1 MLELTGAGKD
11 FLNRTMVAK
20 ALRLTIDKKKNS
32 MKLNGFSREKKT
44 IIPVKRKPTE
54 GEQIS
59 SPAIHMIQI
68 TVHIVQKTKNKDQEI
83 KQPN

>member
-1 MLELTGAGKD
+1 
-11 FLNRTMVAK
+11 
-20 ALRLTIDKKKNS
+20 

-44 IIPVKRKPTE
+44 IIPVKRKPTR